1 MISQKIKM
9 ELIGL
14 LLRNSMRQIFPL
26 TSYCEKSNM
35 YKIWKNNEKNILHQ
49 DGITPVFKYF

>member
-1 MISQKIKM
+1 
-9 ELIGL
+9 
-14 LLRNSMRQIFPL
+14 MRQIFPL